1 MEAYRLR
8 NPGDE
13 GDGEEGDGSGGEK
26 KGEEGDGDDYGLG
39 AVLDD
44 ELQRDGDAA
53 AARGGG
59 SSSNGAGPSGVHGPG
74 AEDAPMA
81 EADDDDEEESV
92 EAMLRKSGA
101 VHTHRQDKV
110 LGGAALRPELEA
122 EAAAQAEAAAG
133 GGAGRGGEGRRGG
146 GVGGG
151 RARRLRLLLRVHD
164 AAPRRDGLRDPMA
177 RLLLRL
183 HDDDPDRL
191 EALVDAV
198 NGLPQGG
205 VMVRGELRDAD
216 PFAAGAAVAQ
226 SGDLANWR

>member
-26 KGEEGDGDDYGLG
+26 KGEEGDADDYELG

-44 ELQRDGDAA
+44 ELQRDGDAAAA

-59 SSSNGAGPSGVHGPG
+59 SSSNGAGPSGVHGQARRTRRWRRRTTTTRRSRSRRCFG
-74 AEDAPMA
+74 
-81 EADDDDEEESV
+81 
-92 EAMLRKSGA
+92 KSGA

-122 EAAAQAEAAAG
+122 EAAAQAEAAGG
-133 GGAGRGGEGRRGG
+133 GGAGGGGGEADAAEASVADALGGCVSFYEYMTQLRGGS
-146 GVGGG
+146 
-151 RARRLRLLLRVHD
+151 
-164 AAPRRDGLRDPMA
+164 DGLRDPMA

-205 VMVRGELRDAD
+205 VMVRG
-216 PFAAGAAVAQ
+216 
-226 SGDLANWR
+226 